1 VAVSRP
7 ELPNYTVGR
16 IAALSGVTV
25 RTLHHYD
32 DIGLLTPTGRSTAGY
47 RQYDEADLERLQ
59 QVLFYRELGFPLE
72 EIVRLLNDPGT
83 DASEHLRRQRRLLT
97 ERYSRLHRMIV
108 AVDKALEA
116 KQMNVHLTPE
126 ERFEVFG
133 DFDPEQH
140 AEEAE
145 ATWGDTE
152 AYAQTRRRTGAYTKR
167 DWAQSRTEA
176 EAVEQQLAAAMH
188 RGVGPD
194 DAEAMDLAEA
204 HREHVTRWF
213 YVCTY
218 DIHRGLGRTYVT
230 DPRFTAYY
238 ERVAPGLAQ
247 YVHDAIEANAARR

>member
-1 VAVSRP
+1 MAVSRP

-83 DASEHLRRQRRLLT
+83 DAIEHLRRQRRFLT

-145 ATWGDTE
+145 A
-152 AYAQTRRRTGAYTKR
+152 
-167 DWAQSRTEA
+167 
-176 EAVEQQLAAAMH
+176 VEQKLAAAMH

-213 YVCTY
+213 YDCTY
-218 DIHRGLGRTYVT
+218 DIHRGLGRTYVI